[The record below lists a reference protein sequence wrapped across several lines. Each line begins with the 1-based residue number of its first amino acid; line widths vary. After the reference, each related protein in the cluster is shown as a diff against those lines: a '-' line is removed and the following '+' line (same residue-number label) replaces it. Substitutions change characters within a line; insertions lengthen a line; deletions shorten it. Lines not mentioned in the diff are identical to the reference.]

1 MITMGK
7 EKLLPVFAIIILLI
21 GCFSALYVH
30 ATEIDSETIK
40 INNQEYT
47 INQIFAIANIRTIST
62 DEGEKTGV
70 ALDDLIL
77 KTGSLC
83 SSCNTYTF
91 KAKDGY
97 QQTVTWNYL
106 QKGVLT
112 RENRI
117 YFSDT
122 ARSFWVR
129 DIVEIEVK

>member
-1 MITMGK
+1 MGK
-7 EKLLPVFAIIILLI
+7 EKLLPVFAIIIILI
-21 GCFSALYVH
+21 ACFSALYVH
-30 ATEIDSETIK
+30 AVEVDSEKIK
-40 INNQEYT
+40 INNQDFT
-47 INQIFAIANIRTIST
+47 INEFFSIADKRTIIT

-97 QQTVTWNYL
+97 QQTVTWDYL
-106 QKGVLT
+106 EKGVLT
-112 RENRI
+112 KENRI

-122 ARSFWVR
+122 PHSFWVR

>member
-1 MITMGK
+1 MGK

-21 GCFSALYVH
+21 ACFFALYVH
-30 ATEIDSETIK
+30 ATEVDSEKIK
-40 INNQEYT
+40 INNQEFT
-47 INQIFAIANIRTIST
+47 INEFFSIADTRTIIT
-62 DEGEKTGV
+62 DEGEKTGI

-83 SSCNTYTF
+83 PSCNTYTF

-97 QQTVTWNYL
+97 QQTVTGDYL

-112 RENRI
+112 KDKRI

-122 ARSFWVR
+122 PHSFWVR